1 MPAWLRN
8 ERVEFCLAAIIG
20 IIIGGTPVA
29 LGYCSW
35 MLRSMTL
42 LSAVPTVFRGLTNNT
57 LVDPERIDAVP

>member
-20 IIIGGTPVA
+20 SSPVA

-35 MLRSMTL
+35 MLRSLTL
-42 LSAVPTVFRGLTNNT
+42 LSAAPTVFRGLTNNT

>member
-20 IIIGGTPVA
+20 VIIGSSPVA

-35 MLRSMTL
+35 MPRSLTL
-42 LSAVPTVFRGLTNNT
+42 LSAAPTVFRGRTNNK